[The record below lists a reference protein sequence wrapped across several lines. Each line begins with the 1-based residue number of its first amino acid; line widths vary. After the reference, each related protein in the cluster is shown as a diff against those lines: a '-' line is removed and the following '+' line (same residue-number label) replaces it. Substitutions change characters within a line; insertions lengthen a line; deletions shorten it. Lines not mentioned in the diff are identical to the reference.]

1 MSVETESVETEIVVV
16 ESEASEVTAAEVV
29 ADINEDID
37 AAPIPLPRVDLNP
50 ELLRRIVEGALL
62 AAGKPLAV
70 EDISALFDDS
80 DRPQNDAIR
89 AALVVIAEQCAG
101 RGFELREVA
110 SGFRFQVVQEVAPW
124 IARLWEEKPQ
134 RYSRALLET
143 LSLIAYRQPIT
154 RGDIEDIRG
163 VAVASNI
170 VKTLLE
176 RDWVRVV
183 GHKDV
188 PGRPALYATTRKFLD
203 YFNLKNLDD
212 LPTLAEIRDLD
223 SLNAELALEGADTVN
238 IAEQNSSE
246 GDNVAAELAAINEIA
261 GVAAVNLDAA
271 ENSDA
276 ADTESASNLVS
287 AEAAD
292 VEESDSEN
300 SDSGASEITRDEVN
314 AIADTDDSTSND
326 VDNVS
331 GNDHNT
337 LTAEHADGDKI
348 S

>member
-1 MSVETESVETEIVVV
+1 MMPIENEATSEESNAMSAEAVDDKVV
-16 ESEASEVTAAEVV
+16 EG
-29 ADINEDID
+29 INEEID
-37 AAPIPLPRVDLNP
+37 AAPIPLPRVELIP
-50 ELLRRIVEGALL
+50 EQLQRIVEGALL

-70 EDISALFDDS
+70 EDIATLFDDS
-80 DRPQNDAIR
+80 DRPGNDEIR
-89 AALVVIAEQCAG
+89 AALAAIAEQCVG

-143 LSLIAYRQPIT
+143 LALIAYRQPIT

-170 VKTLLE
+170 IKTLLE
-176 RDWVRVV
+176 REWVRVV

-203 YFNLKNLDD
+203 YFNLSNLDD

-238 IAEQNSSE
+238 IAEQSGGTVVE
-246 GDNVAAELAAINEIA
+246 EDRVAAEIAAINEIA
-261 GVAAVNLDAA
+261 GVADVETSVDAVAGEEQGEAIANIDGERSDDNLTAA
-271 ENSDA
+271 ISGVMNDGLSA
-276 ADTESASNLVS
+276 ADNV
-287 AEAAD
+287 
-292 VEESDSEN
+292 VE
-300 SDSGASEITRDEVN
+300 
-314 AIADTDDSTSND
+314 
-326 VDNVS
+326 
-331 GNDHNT
+331 
-337 LTAEHADGDKI
+337 LADGGDL

>member
-1 MSVETESVETEIVVV
+1 MSVETVETQVV
-16 ESEASEVTAAEVV
+16 ETQVVETQTVENQAVENDTAENSADEAISDES
-29 ADINEDID
+29 DS
-37 AAPIPLPRVDLNP
+37 APIPLPRVELTP
-50 ELLRRIVEGALL
+50 EQLQRIVEGALL
-62 AAGKPLAV
+62 AAGKPLAID
-70 EDISALFDDS
+70 DIAALFDDN
-80 DRPQNDAIR
+80 DRPSNDAIR
-89 AALVVIAEQCAG
+89 AALTAIAEQSVG

-143 LSLIAYRQPIT
+143 LALIAYRQPIT

-170 VKTLLE
+170 IKTLLE

-188 PGRPALYATTRKFLD
+188 PGRPALYATTRRFLD

-238 IAEQNSSE
+238 IAEQSAGDSAASE
-246 GDNVAAELAAINEIA
+246 DAVAAEIAAINELA
-261 GVAAVNLDAA
+261 GVA
-271 ENSDA
+271 
-276 ADTESASNLVS
+276 
-287 AEAAD
+287 D
-292 VEESDSEN
+292 VDSEVDASMAN
-300 SDSGASEITRDEVN
+300 DAGDDNDEDEAQNDAIVKADSDGLTDAVSGVIGDELSATDDVVAASTDVN
-314 AIADTDDSTSND
+314 A
-326 VDNVS
+326 S
-331 GNDHNT
+331 GEGGE
-337 LTAEHADGDKI
+337 L